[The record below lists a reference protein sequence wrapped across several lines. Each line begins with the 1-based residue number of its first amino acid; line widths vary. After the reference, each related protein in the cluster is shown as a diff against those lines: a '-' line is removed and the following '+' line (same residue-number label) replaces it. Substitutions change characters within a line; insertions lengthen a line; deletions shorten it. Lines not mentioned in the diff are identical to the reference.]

1 MSARR
6 GLTIALAASI
16 AVAALELWG
25 GLRSHSLA
33 LTTDAVHVCTDI
45 FALLLALAVSV
56 AATRPADQRR
66 TFGYG
71 RIEILGAL
79 VNGTLLMVATVVI
92 AYEAVRRFSQP
103 VEPQTTIMMAVAAI
117 GLVLNVTA
125 ALALRERSH
134 GDVNVRAALF
144 HVFGDALGAIAVIAG
159 GIAIAMT
166 HRAWIDPALSL
177 FVAALIVVGV
187 FRLMRDASNVLLES
201 VPSGLDVDA
210 VEARLRG
217 IDGGVRRP
225 RLARVVDRQR
235 VVRPV
240 RPRAARRPEDQR
252 SGEPF
257 CVKSTN
263 V

>member
-1 MSARR
+1 
-6 GLTIALAASI
+6 
-16 AVAALELWG
+16 
-25 GLRSHSLA
+25 LA

-79 VNGTLLMVATVVI
+79 VNGTLLLVATVVI

-103 VEPQTTIMMAVAAI
+103 VEPQTTIMTVVAAI

-125 ALALRERSH
+125 ALALRERSQ

-144 HVFGDALGAIAVIAG
+144 HVFGDAVGAIAVIAG
-159 GIAIAMT
+159 GIAIALT

-177 FVAALIVVGV
+177 IVAALIVIGV
-187 FRLMRDASNVLLES
+187 FRLMRDASSVLLES

-210 VEARLRG
+210 VEARLRSVAGVCGVHDLHVWSIASASYALSAHVLLDDRKISEAATVLCEIDECLKRDFG
-217 IDGGVRRP
+217 IGHVTLQFECDNCP
-225 RLARVVDRQR
+225 VV
-235 VVRPV
+235 V
-240 RPRAARRPEDQR
+240 AH
-252 SGEPF
+252 
-257 CVKSTN
+257 
-263 V
+263 